1 MSIEGQPDFPAQESI
16 NFEGMNERL
25 DTARER
31 AHNILMATAHSDEEK
46 VARIRDEYLNT
57 DTQLADLANMLIG
70 ATNQDTRADPA
81 RYRGI
86 ALAFLDIQSD
96 SGARDL
102 LDERA

>member
-1 MSIEGQPDFPAQESI
+1 MSIEGQPDFPARESI
-16 NFEGMNERL
+16 DFEGMNKRL

-31 AHNILMATAHSDEEK
+31 AHNILIVTAHSDEERA
-46 VARIRDEYLNT
+46 ARICEEYLNT
-57 DTQLADLANMLIG
+57 DTQLADLANMLIDV
-70 ATNQDTRADPA
+70 TDQDTRADPA